1 MHEVASLT
9 LFQGLQLQV
18 SVIPNDKTTT
28 VTGHLGCP
36 QLYIRG
42 MQCPLEPRESYND
55 MTEYHGYESVHDPKA
70 LIGIVDDDDDDDDPG
85 TC

>member
-1 MHEVASLT
+1 
-9 LFQGLQLQV
+9 
-18 SVIPNDKTTT
+18 
-28 VTGHLGCP
+28 
-36 QLYIRG
+36 